1 MKKLLMLALTALILY
16 CAGQSVY
23 KTMEAEKERAGSKG
37 GMTAAVPE

>member
-23 KTMEAEKERAGSKG
+23 KTMEAEKERKERETKA
-37 GMTAAVPE
+37 E